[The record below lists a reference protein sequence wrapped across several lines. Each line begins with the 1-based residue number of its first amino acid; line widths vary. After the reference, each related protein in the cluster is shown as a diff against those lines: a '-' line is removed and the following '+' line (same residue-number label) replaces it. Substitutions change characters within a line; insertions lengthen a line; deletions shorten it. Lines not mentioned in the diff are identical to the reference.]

1 MPTESPS
8 MESAAIEL
16 WNQIEYWIQRGT
28 TVTPN
33 AIVIVVAVVL
43 VVLLLW
49 LLRRLQTRLAAFWDD
64 LSASFWFL
72 PGLMMIGAVGIS
84 IAMVELDTVLDART
98 IQKIA
103 WLWDGGP
110 EAARVLLGTIASSMI
125 TIAGVV
131 FSITMVVLALVSNQ
145 YGPRLMRN
153 FREDKGNQLVLGTF
167 IATFVYCLLV
177 LRKVTNGPGGDFV
190 PYLSITLSIILALIN
205 IGVIIYFIHHIA
217 VMTQAPYV
225 IRLVSDDLRRSI
237 DSMFPENLG
246 EEIPADQAQ
255 PDLDLEGFDRLG
267 SAIEADQNGYLQAID
282 SEKLMDLATA
292 RDLVIHAHYRPGD
305 FIIEK
310 TPLVHVQAVNPI
322 DDGLSRQMR
331 NIFLLGRERT
341 PRQDVEFG
349 IHQLVEIAVRALS
362 PGINDPFTAMT
373 CVDYLGSALCQ
384 AAQRRIPSRYRYDKE
399 NKLRVI
405 ADAVTFEGML
415 EAAFNQIRQYGRS
428 SVAVSIRLLET
439 FTVIAKC
446 LVRKAD
452 GAGLRLQAQTI
463 RDASDIYLTP
473 DRRAIEAR
481 YEAFMEA
488 LAENKPSIVKT
499 KDRHEVA
506 SLAQASK

>member
-1 MPTESPS
+1 MMT
-8 MESAAIEL
+8 AAIEL
-16 WNQIEYWIQRGT
+16 WNQIEHWIQQRIT
-28 TVTPN
+28 ATPN
-33 AIVIVVAVVL
+33 AIVIVAAAVLLVL
-43 VVLLLW
+43 VLLM
-49 LLRRLQTRLAAFWDD
+49 LRRLPIRLVRLWDD

-72 PGLMMIGAVGIS
+72 PGLMMIGAVALS
-84 IAMVELDTVLDART
+84 IGLVELDTLVHTRAV
-98 IQKIA
+98 QKIE

-145 YGPRLMRN
+145 FGPRLMRN

-177 LRKVTNGPGGDFV
+177 LRKVTNGPGADFV
-190 PYLSITLSIILALIN
+190 PYLSITLSIILALVN

-237 DSMFPENLG
+237 DRMFPENLG
-246 EEIPADQAQ
+246 EETPTDEAQ
-255 PDLDLEGFDRLG
+255 PDLDLEEFDRRAF
-267 SAIEADQNGYLQAID
+267 AIEADQNGYLQAID
-282 SEKLMDLATA
+282 SEKLMDLAIDH
-292 RDLVIHAHYRPGD
+292 DLVIHAHYRPGD
-305 FIIEK
+305 FIVEK
-310 TPLVHVQAVNPI
+310 TPLAHVQAENAI
-322 DDGLSRQMR
+322 DDGLSRQIR
-331 NIFLLGRERT
+331 NMFVLGRERT

-349 IHQLVEIAVRALS
+349 IRQLVEIAVRALS

-373 CVDYLGSALCQ
+373 CVDYLGAALCQ
-384 AAQRRIPSRYRYDKE
+384 AAQRRIPSHYRYDKE

-405 ADAVTFEGML
+405 ADAVTFEGMI

-439 FTVIAKC
+439 FTVIARC

-463 RDASDIYLTP
+463 KDASDVYPTP

-481 YEAFMEA
+481 YDALMEA
-488 LAENKPSIVKT
+488 LAEKKPFMRET
-499 KDRHEVA
+499 KGRPEIA

>member
-1 MPTESPS
+1 MKP
-8 MESAAIEL
+8 AAIEF
-16 WNQIEYWIQRGT
+16 WNRIEYWIQHGIT
-28 TVTPN
+28 ATPN
-33 AIVIVVAVVL
+33 AILVVAAAILVL
-43 VVLLLW
+43 LLLW
-49 LLRRLQTRLAAFWDD
+49 LLRRLQTRLAALWDH
-64 LSASFWFL
+64 LSASFWFI
-72 PGLMMIGAVGIS
+72 PGLMMIGAVALS
-84 IAMVELDTVLDART
+84 IVMVELDTVVHARALE
-98 IQKIA
+98 KIE

-131 FSITMVVLALVSNQ
+131 FSITMVVLALVSSQ
-145 YGPRLMRN
+145 FGPRLMRN

-177 LRKVTNGPGGDFV
+177 LRKVTNGPGADFV
-190 PYLSITLSIILALIN
+190 PYLSIALSVILALVN
-205 IGVIIYFIHHIA
+205 IVVIIYFIHHIA

-237 DSMFPENLG
+237 DRMFPENLG
-246 EEIPADQAQ
+246 EDIPADEAQ
-255 PDLDLEGFDRLG
+255 PDLDLEDFDRRAF
-267 SAIEADQNGYLQAID
+267 AIEADQNGYLQAID
-282 SEKLMDLATA
+282 SETLMDLATDH
-292 RDLVIHAHYRPGD
+292 DLVIHTHYRPGD
-305 FIIEK
+305 FIVEK
-310 TPLVHVQAVNPI
+310 TPLVHVQAKNAI
-322 DDGLSRQMR
+322 EDRLSHQIR

-373 CVDYLGSALCQ
+373 CVDYLGAALCR
-384 AAQRRIPSRYRYDKE
+384 AAQRRIPSHYRYDKE
-399 NKLRVI
+399 NKLRMI
-405 ADAVTFEGML
+405 ADAVTFEGMI

-439 FTVIAKC
+439 FTVIANG

-463 RDASDIYLTP
+463 KDASDVYLTL

-481 YEAFMEA
+481 YDALMEA
-488 LAENKPSIVKT
+488 LAEKKPFMMET
-499 KDRHEVA
+499 KGRPEIA